1 MAIPFERLRIPKQ
14 LQRAVGSNAPRAA
27 KVAVAKGLLPAT
39 ADVQLALLYVLA
51 ADPDAGIAEM
61 ARETLTAMPTQ
72 QVLAGISQ
80 ETFPK
85 ILEFLAEFRVSDK
98 EIDERLVQIRG
109 ATTRAVVRIAER
121 ADANMCETLCL
132 NQERLLL
139 SPEVYVALHANPACS
154 SDLLAGAAGFLRMH
168 DCLPVCPDRR
178 PFEPEPSRTVADIAP
193 SPAAPVAPRS
203 SLSPTPIGTSIIE
216 AAAPPPPQQGTGEK
230 LAMFDLDAA
239 AAGTDVPFEFNFE
252 DNMAGFSWDLTGDKD
267 GDDEPEED
275 RFLSMEKRIAD
286 MSVGEKIKLAYL
298 GNRQA
303 RRILVR
309 DSNKVV
315 ASAVVK
321 SGRLTDTEVAAFA
334 GNRNLPDDVL
344 REISSNKAWTR
355 KYPVKVALVNNP
367 KTPAKKAM
375 KILVHLHR
383 KDLQQLSTNNNVPSV
398 IKLAARKL
406 FNSKY
411 RK

>member
-1 MAIPFERLRIPKQ
+1 MAIPFERLKIPKQ
-14 LQRAVGSNAPRAA
+14 LQRAVSADAPRAA

-51 ADPDAGIAEM
+51 ADLDDGIAKM
-61 ARETLTAMPTQ
+61 ARHTLTDMPIQ

-98 EIDERLVQIRG
+98 EIDERLLQIRG
-109 ATTRAVVRIAER
+109 STTRAVVRIAER

-154 SDLLAGAAGFLRMH
+154 FDLLTGAAGFLRMH
-168 DCLPVCPDRR
+168 DCMPVCPERR
-178 PFEPEPSRTVADIAP
+178 PFEPEPSRTVAAIV
-193 SPAAPVAPRS
+193 AAPEKAAAPTS
-203 SLSPTPIGTSIIE
+203 SLSPTPVGAPIK
-216 AAAPPPPQQGTGEK
+216 AVAPPPPQQGTGEK
-230 LAMFDLDAA
+230 LTMFDLDAA
-239 AAGTDVPFEFNFE
+239 VSGIDLPFEFNFE
-252 DNMAGFSWDLTGDKD
+252 DNFAGFSWDLTGDDDDK
-267 GDDEPEED
+267 DEPEEE
-275 RFLSMEKRIAD
+275 RFLSLEKRIGE

-303 RRILVR
+303 RRLLVR

-315 ASAVVK
+315 ASAVIK
-321 SGRLTDTEVAAFA
+321 SGRLTDSEVASFA

-344 REISSNKAWTR
+344 REISTNKAWTR

-367 KTPAKKAM
+367 KTPKKTVM
-375 KILVHLHR
+375 KMIPHLHR
-383 KDLQQLSTNNNVPSV
+383 KDLQQLSTSNNVPSV
-398 IKLAARKL
+398 IKMAARKL
-406 FNSKY
+406 FNAKY